1 MVTVDFVLFRVTDGV
16 ECSVKLTAAQ
26 VQHWK
31 TTGSENF
38 VVIIVV
44 VDCNAFSSPCCADA
58 FVSSIF

>member
-26 VQHWK
+26 VHHWK

-38 VVIIVV
+38 VVIIV
-44 VDCNAFSSPCCADA
+44 CCDICR
-58 FVSSIF
+58 F